1 MRESDVPGRQA
12 AAFEAIEGAR
22 NADLLLL
29 CDHASNAVPPG
40 WGTLGLSQEQLAD
53 MASMDRTYVGGIE
66 RGERN
71 PSLKNLARLASAL
84 QLSLSKLLEG
94 VPND

>member
-1 MRESDVPGRQA
+1 MSKTTNLLGKRIRARRE
-12 AAFEAIEGAR
+12 E
-22 NADLLLL
+22 
-29 CDHASNAVPPG
+29 
-40 WGTLGLSQEQLAD
+40 LGLSQEQLAD